1 MSRDFTET
9 IDQYCYEVWG
19 HTDWA
24 FEDTLVNS
32 EEGRKEL
39 LRGHTIEGGIV
50 FFHEEE
56 VEEDDYVFGEFNPSV
71 SVRNY
76 SGRGGHETWGTQR

>member
-24 FEDTLVNS
+24 FQDTLVNNDW
-32 EEGRKEL
+32 GRKEL

-50 FFHEEE
+50 FFHEAEE
-56 VEEDDYVFGEFNPSV
+56 EIDYVAGIESTGYIV
-71 SVRNY
+71 
-76 SGRGGHETWGTQR
+76 GRDDDE

>member
-24 FEDTLVNS
+24 FQDTLVNNDW
-32 EEGRKEL
+32 GRKEL

-50 FFHEEE
+50 FFHEDRSN
-56 VEEDDYVFGEFNPSV
+56 EDE
-71 SVRNY
+71 
-76 SGRGGHETWGTQR
+76 

>member
-1 MSRDFTET
+1 MSKDFTET

-24 FEDTLVNS
+24 FQDTLVNNDW
-32 EEGRKEL
+32 GRKEL

-50 FFHEEE
+50 FFHEEKFDPDHWDNSAQTLRRL
-56 VEEDDYVFGEFNPSV
+56 V
-71 SVRNY
+71 
-76 SGRGGHETWGTQR
+76 

>member
-1 MSRDFTET
+1 MSKDFTET

-56 VEEDDYVFGEFNPSV
+56 EEFDPEHWDNSAQTL
-71 SVRNY
+71 R
-76 SGRGGHETWGTQR
+76 RLT

>member
-1 MSRDFTET
+1 MSRNLSET

-24 FEDTLVNS
+24 YEDTLVNNDW
-32 EEGRKEL
+32 GRKEL

-50 FFHEEE
+50 FFHENRSD
-56 VEEDDYVFGEFNPSV
+56 EDE
-71 SVRNY
+71 R
-76 SGRGGHETWGTQR
+76 